1 MIDEIKEELSEH
13 RRYKQLNELRI
24 QINRE
29 WKGKVMQDMIEESN
43 KGIEILQKIKLKSW
57 KWKAQ

>member
-1 MIDEIKEELSEH
+1 MIRMIDEIKEELSEH

-29 WKGKVMQDMIEESN
+29 
-43 KGIEILQKIKLKSW
+43 
-57 KWKAQ
+57 